1 MTVTVDDRYARAKK
15 RLAKRADAAV
25 RKQFDSAYGDKADE
39 LLNWLFGPKIAVVK
53 AGGAKATVMKT
64 GVAKAASTK
73 TRAGKSSSVKVGARP
88 VRRRAG

>member
-53 AGGAKATVMKT
+53 AGAAKTSVMKT
-64 GVAKAASTK
+64 GVAKTAGAKSG
-73 TRAGKSSSVKVGARP
+73 AGKSGSVKVSARP